1 MKMTD
6 LSILHKMDLG
16 KKHER
21 ITAHLQYAGFRAPQV
36 VLWLMEVQCSE
47 SIRQLSDGE
56 NR

>member
-16 KKHER
+16 KKYER

-36 VLWLMEVQCSE
+36 VLWLNEVE
-47 SIRQLSDGE
+47 
-56 NR
+56 